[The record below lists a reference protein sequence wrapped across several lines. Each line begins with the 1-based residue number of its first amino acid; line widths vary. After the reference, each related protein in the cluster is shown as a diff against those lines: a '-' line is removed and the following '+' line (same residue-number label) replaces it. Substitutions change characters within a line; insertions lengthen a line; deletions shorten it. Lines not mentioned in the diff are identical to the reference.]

1 MQPWMPAETWN
12 QEERPEGVLVRRPAT
27 PPVLLPH
34 SLLFLLP
41 SDPLGT
47 VKEEEEAMANAG
59 GEGEWLKVRAVVEAQ
74 DARPIQGQLLP
85 GPGLL

>member
-59 GEGEWLKVRAVVEAQ
+59 GGSAGEGE
-74 DARPIQGQLLP
+74 
-85 GPGLL
+85 